1 MTMARRKTTRRR
13 SPKSFKILNAL
24 EALAYGQII
33 SVGIT
38 GGGLMEFL
46 TGAQDLGTKTV
57 DLGIGGFR
65 PMSGES
71 GSTSMVVGQDQ
82 ISLSDF
88 ASEPTLAISQMT
100 SNFTQNIVPMASAA
114 LFTGLAFNVGRRVLR
129 RPINNIN
136 RNIMKPLLGAGVK
149 L

>member
-1 MTMARRKTTRRR
+1 MAKRKTTRRR
-13 SPKSFKILNAL
+13 SRKSFSVLNAL

-38 GGGLMEFL
+38 GGGLLDFV
-46 TGAQDLGTKTV
+46 TGKQDLGMKSV
-57 DLGIGGFR
+57 NLGIGR
-65 PMSGES
+65 PFAGEAAM
-71 GSTSMVVGQDQ
+71 GTQLVGADV

-88 ASEPTLAISQMT
+88 ASEPTLAINAMT
-100 SNFTQNIVPMASAA
+100 SNFANNIVPMATAA
-114 LFTGLAFNVGRRVLR
+114 LFTGLSFNIGRRVLR
-129 RPINNIN
+129 RPINNFN

>member
-38 GGGLMEFL
+38 GGGLMEFV
-46 TGAQDLGTKTV
+46 TGAQDLGQKTV

-65 PMSGES
+65 PMSGVDS
-71 GSTSMVVGQDQ
+71 VTQISGQDQ

-88 ASEPTLAISQMT
+88 AAEPTLAISQMT

-136 RNIMKPLLGAGVK
+136 RNIMKPLRGAGVK

>member
-1 MTMARRKTTRRR
+1 MAKRKTTRRR
-13 SPKSFKILNAL
+13 SRKSFSVLNAL

-38 GGGLMEFL
+38 GGGLLDFI
-46 TGAQDLGTKTV
+46 TGDKDLGTKSV
-57 DLGIGGFR
+57 NLGIGR
-65 PMSGES
+65 PFAGES
-71 GSTSMVVGQDQ
+71 AMATQVVGADV

-88 ASEPTLAISQMT
+88 ASEPTLAIQTMT
-100 SNFTQNIVPMASAA
+100 SNFSTNIVPMATAA
-114 LFTGLAFNVGRRVLR
+114 LFTGLSFNIGRRVLR
-129 RPINNIN
+129 RPINNFN

>member
-1 MTMARRKTTRRR
+1 MARRKTSRRR

-24 EALAYGQII
+24 EALSYGQII

-46 TGAQDLGTKTV
+46 TGAGDLGTKTV

-71 GSTSMVVGQDQ
+71 GSTSMIVGQDQ

-88 ASEPTLAISQMT
+88 AQEPTLAISQMT